1 MKQKK
6 LLIKTRGKIPHSLK
20 LFLDYVGL
28 KENEFNKILKP
39 MQVYPYKHN
48 FKKDFFKK
56 TKDFSKWYK
65 ENKYDWYF
73 DYGSGNIT
81 SLSNSLT

>member
-1 MKQKK
+1 MRQKK
-6 LLIKTRGKIPHSLK
+6 IINKNEGKKPHSLK

-48 FKKDFFKK
+48 FKKKIFSKK
-56 TKDFSKWYK
+56 PKDFSKWYK
-65 ENKYDWYF
+65 EK
-73 DYGSGNIT
+73 
-81 SLSNSLT
+81 